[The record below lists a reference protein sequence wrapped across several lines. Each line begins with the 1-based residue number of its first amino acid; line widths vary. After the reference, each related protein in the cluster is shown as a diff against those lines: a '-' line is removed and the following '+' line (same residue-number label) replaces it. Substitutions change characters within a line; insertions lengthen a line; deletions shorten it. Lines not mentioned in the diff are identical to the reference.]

1 MLSAS
6 PPQRPWPALP
16 GLENAFAGSVNG
28 YLRSR
33 ILTARPFCL
42 IVVPRLSQ
50 CNAKAQQQ
58 QEGIE
63 GGCARR
69 ILGDGVAITGV
80 GFVAPG
86 RNGSRFKIMEA
97 RVNPQ
102 ESADVVRVLV
112 TSDARLYR
120 EGLEHILH
128 AAAGVEVLPSAS
140 SATEAIV
147 GVRNLEPSVVLLD
160 MAMDESFS
168 LARQIARISRVTRVV
183 ALGMPEVESDVLTC
197 AEVGIASYVTRAGSA
212 SDMLEAISAAA
223 RGEVCCSPKI
233 AGFLF
238 RRIAALSSG
247 GRTGNTMTGLT
258 AREAQILRL
267 LQQGLSNKMISRNLG
282 IELPTVKNHVHSILG
297 KLGVHSRAEVVSLLY
312 RRSSN
317 DTEGAQGA

>member
-1 MLSAS
+1 
-6 PPQRPWPALP
+6 
-16 GLENAFAGSVNG
+16 
-28 YLRSR
+28 
-33 ILTARPFCL
+33 
-42 IVVPRLSQ
+42 
-50 CNAKAQQQ
+50 
-58 QEGIE
+58 
-63 GGCARR
+63 
-69 ILGDGVAITGV
+69 
-80 GFVAPG
+80 
-86 RNGSRFKIMEA
+86 MEA

-102 ESADVVRVLV
+102 ESAEAVRVLV

-120 EGLEHILH
+120 EGLEGILQ
-128 AAAGVEVLPSAS
+128 AAAGVEVLPSAA
-140 SATEAIV
+140 SATEAIQ

-168 LARQIARISRVTRVV
+168 LARQISRISRTTRVV

-212 SDMLEAISAAA
+212 SDMLEAIHAAA

-238 RRIAALSSG
+238 RRIAALSN
-247 GRTGNTMTGLT
+247 GRNGNTMTGLT

-312 RRSSN
+312 RRNSS

>member
-1 MLSAS
+1 
-6 PPQRPWPALP
+6 
-16 GLENAFAGSVNG
+16 
-28 YLRSR
+28 
-33 ILTARPFCL
+33 
-42 IVVPRLSQ
+42 
-50 CNAKAQQQ
+50 
-58 QEGIE
+58 
-63 GGCARR
+63 
-69 ILGDGVAITGV
+69 
-80 GFVAPG
+80 
-86 RNGSRFKIMEA
+86 MEA

-102 ESADVVRVLV
+102 ESAEAVRVLV

-120 EGLEHILH
+120 EGLEGILQ
-128 AAAGVEVLPSAS
+128 AAAGVEVLPSAA
-140 SATEAIV
+140 SATEAIQ

-168 LARQIARISRVTRVV
+168 LARQISRISRTTRVV

-212 SDMLEAISAAA
+212 SDMLEAIHAAA

-238 RRIAALSSG
+238 RRIAALSN

-312 RRSSN
+312 RRNSS

>member
-1 MLSAS
+1 
-6 PPQRPWPALP
+6 
-16 GLENAFAGSVNG
+16 
-28 YLRSR
+28 
-33 ILTARPFCL
+33 
-42 IVVPRLSQ
+42 
-50 CNAKAQQQ
+50 
-58 QEGIE
+58 
-63 GGCARR
+63 
-69 ILGDGVAITGV
+69 
-80 GFVAPG
+80 
-86 RNGSRFKIMEA
+86 MEA

-102 ESADVVRVLV
+102 ESAESVRVLV

-120 EGLEHILH
+120 EGLESILQ
-128 AAAGVEVLPSAS
+128 AAAGVEVLPSAA
-140 SATEAIV
+140 SATEAIQ

-168 LARQIARISRVTRVV
+168 LARQISRISRVTRVV

-212 SDMLEAISAAA
+212 TDMLEAIHAAA

-247 GRTGNTMTGLT
+247 RNGNTMTGLT

-312 RRSSN
+312 RRNSS